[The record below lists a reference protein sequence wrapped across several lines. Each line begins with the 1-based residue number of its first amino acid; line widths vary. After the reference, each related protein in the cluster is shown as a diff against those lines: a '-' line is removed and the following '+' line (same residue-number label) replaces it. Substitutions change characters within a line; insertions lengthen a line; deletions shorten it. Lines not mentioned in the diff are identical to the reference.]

1 MTRGTSGNYAW
12 VVGQPAKV
20 AHPTPGTRPAPELS
34 RAERIERERA
44 GLPEQP
50 RRLTPMEKELAYD
63 PKAVPAEVLE
73 RDGTEY
79 SATVTSGM

>member
-1 MTRGTSGNYAW
+1 MTRGTSANYAW

-20 AHPTPGTRPAPELS
+20 ADPTPGTRPAPELS

-50 RRLTPMEKELAYD
+50 RRLTPMEQELTRR
-63 PKAVPAEVLE
+63 P
-73 RDGTEY
+73 
-79 SATVTSGM
+79 